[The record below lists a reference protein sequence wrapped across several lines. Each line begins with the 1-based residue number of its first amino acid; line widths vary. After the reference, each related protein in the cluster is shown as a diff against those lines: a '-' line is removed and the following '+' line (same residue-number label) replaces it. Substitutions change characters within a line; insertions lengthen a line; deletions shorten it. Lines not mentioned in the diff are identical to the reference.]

1 MEVIQAA
8 STERLSRRQTEFFPG
23 KILADELRLDFGKN
37 YCENFLF
44 YFKCNWMGPF
54 FLLYFLSRFRR
65 KRNLLMFSFESFVS
79 QKISYY
85 KFFSF
90 IFFFFLIE
98 FHESRSLI
106 GNKCVRQE
114 RNANHGPCR
123 NDEILRSVSCYK
135 CVVTDLN
142 LAQGCVTCSVESLS
156 FYFLS

>member
-1 MEVIQAA
+1 MLRDWRQV
-8 STERLSRRQTEFFPG
+8 SLERTDQ
-23 KILADELRLDFGKN
+23 KA
-37 YCENFLF
+37 
-44 YFKCNWMGPF
+44 NWKK
-54 FLLYFLSRFRR
+54 RR
-65 KRNLLMFSFESFVS
+65 KHAFITGEMVQLGCILIKHIS
-79 QKISYY
+79 QKISRNYLCSLSSLLSR
-85 KFFSF
+85 KRSLTINFSLSF
-90 IFFFFLIE
+90 FFFFLIE